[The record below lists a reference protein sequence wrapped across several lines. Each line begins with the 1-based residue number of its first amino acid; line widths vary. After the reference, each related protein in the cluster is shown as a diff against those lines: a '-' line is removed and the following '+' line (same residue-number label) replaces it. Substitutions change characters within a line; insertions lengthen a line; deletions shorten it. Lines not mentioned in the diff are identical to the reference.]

1 MKRYLSPSQI
11 NISNIVKCQE
21 HIIIT
26 YLIQLFNQMS
36 IFVAKHVNY
45 QWNFYRKHLLLT
57 LIIIK
62 ITETPSEWVSG
73 SVSWSVLVCAV
84 SRDTEPRKMGH

>member
-1 MKRYLSPSQI
+1 MSGTYNNNIFNTIIQPNVDFCCETRESPM
-11 NISNIVKCQE
+11 E
-21 HIIIT
+21 
-26 YLIQLFNQMS
+26 
-36 IFVAKHVNY
+36 
-45 QWNFYRKHLLLT
+45 FYRKHLLLT